1 MEAISID
8 LRRRVATELDEGK
21 EAIAAIARRYRVS
34 RRWIYNFIDL
44 REETGDVVP
53 RQYKGGPTPKVTA
66 RQFEKIKE
74 RIQIK
79 PDVTLDELRRYCRTS
94 ASITSVFRVLQ
105 KENIT
110 RKKRA

>member
-8 LRRRVATELDEGK
+8 LRRRVAVALDEK
-21 EAIAAIARRYRVS
+21 NESVAAIARRYRVS
-34 RRWIYNFIDL
+34 RRWVYNFIDL
-44 REETGDVVP
+44 REETGDIVP
-53 RQYKGGPTPKVTA
+53 RQGKGGPTPKVTA
-66 RQFEKIKE
+66 RQIEIIKE
-74 RIQIK
+74 RIQNK

-94 ASITSVFRVLQ
+94 ASITSVFRVLR